1 MVCPLGIAPR
11 PSGFQPDAQ
20 TDYATG
26 TGGSA
31 GGSCPRDLLATNEA
45 LCWLS
50 YAGPVV
56 EPPGFAPGFRVYQ
69 TRVLLLDDGSLWLLG
84 QGTILQP
91 PD

>member
-1 MVCPLGIAPR
+1 MVCPLGIALRASFANAPR

-45 LCWLS
+45 LWL
-50 YAGPVV
+50 AELQRIEVV
-56 EPPGFAPGFRVYQ
+56 PAAGFAPAASSV
-69 TRVLLLDDGSLWLLG
+69 
-84 QGTILQP
+84 
-91 PD
+91 

>member
-1 MVCPLGIAPR
+1 MKTGQGAPFRFQLSSGARGRLCSGGLLGV
-11 PSGFQPDAQ
+11 
-20 TDYATG
+20 
-26 TGGSA
+26 
-31 GGSCPRDLLATNEA
+31 NEA

-50 YAGPVV
+50 YAGSVV
-56 EPPGFAPGFRVYQ
+56 EPPGFAPGLRVYQ